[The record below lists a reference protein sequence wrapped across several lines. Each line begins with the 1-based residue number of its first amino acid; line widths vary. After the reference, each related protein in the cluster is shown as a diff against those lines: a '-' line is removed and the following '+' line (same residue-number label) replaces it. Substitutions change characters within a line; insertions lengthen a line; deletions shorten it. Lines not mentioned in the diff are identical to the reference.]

1 MNGEKLV
8 DDEVR
13 RALYGVKQM
22 REVMRRN
29 AQKHQQLMA
38 SLVHSG
44 EKKKV
49 RAGSGVK
56 DRRKDE
62 EREREVMS
70 ALCEQ
75 EADKLAKEVTEK
87 LEEAEE
93 QCRES
98 LQAEWEEC
106 RPCLED
112 ACKNFY
118 TSTCRRGFATFHTKA
133 GSCVLLSDGG
143 VCYLSKLPINDLH
156 VTVFC
161 RFLFLLRLRTFSA
174 ESPAALAT
182 ASVVLTEGTFWS
194 TRT

>member
-22 REVMRRN
+22 REVMWRN
-29 AQKHQQLMA
+29 AQKHQHLMA
-38 SLVHSG
+38 SLAHSG

-49 RAGSGVK
+49 RATSGEEDQRK
-56 DRRKDE
+56 DRHRGIE
-62 EREREVMS
+62 IMS
-70 ALCEQ
+70 PLCEQ
-75 EADKLAKEVTEK
+75 EVDKLAKEVTEK

-118 TSTCRRGFATFHTKA
+118 ASTCRRGFATFHTKA
-133 GSCVLLSDGG
+133 RKTALSTTATLKKTVRQEQPSPGG
-143 VCYLSKLPINDLH
+143 IK
-156 VTVFC
+156 T
-161 RFLFLLRLRTFSA
+161 
-174 ESPAALAT
+174 
-182 ASVVLTEGTFWS
+182 
-194 TRT
+194 